1 MPETGGELLGT
12 ANNSD
17 NLGRTRGACAVEF
30 GLEPGGDAGGAPQQ
44 HVGPR
49 RRAGVD
55 VVVAYWERLGR
66 AATAG
71 FPRPALPVADR
82 GGVPDDMKSRF
93 HGASA

>member
-1 MPETGGELLGT
+1 MTSAARPGPEGRLRTYLGI
-12 ANNSD
+12 A
-17 NLGRTRGACAVEF
+17 
-30 GLEPGGDAGGAPQQ
+30 PGVGKTYAMLRDARAQQ
-44 HVGPR
+44 
-49 RRAGVD
+49 RAGVD
-55 VVVAYWERLGR
+55 AVVAYWERHGR